1 MTALRPDQEMICR
14 WIHPKSRILDLG
26 CGDGLLLRYL
36 MDHLDVEGY
45 GMELDDSKILNSLEN
60 GVNVIQSDLDHGL
73 SDYFDDDSFDYVI
86 MSLTLQAMNFPDQL
100 LDEMLRVGKQGIIT
114 FPNFGYWKNRLQLMF
129 HGKMPVTK
137 ALPNR
142 WYNTP
147 NIHLCTV
154 SDFEKLCEKKGIRIL
169 QRSVIVSGCSPG
181 SLQTCWVRLPSIDLK
196 DCHTTHN
203 RKQKIMRNLS

>member
-169 QRSVIVSGCSPG
+169 QRSVIDNRHRERMLSRISPNLLG
-181 SLQTCWVRLPSIDLK
+181 ETAIYRFERLPYHS
-196 DCHTTHN
+196 
-203 RKQKIMRNLS
+203 